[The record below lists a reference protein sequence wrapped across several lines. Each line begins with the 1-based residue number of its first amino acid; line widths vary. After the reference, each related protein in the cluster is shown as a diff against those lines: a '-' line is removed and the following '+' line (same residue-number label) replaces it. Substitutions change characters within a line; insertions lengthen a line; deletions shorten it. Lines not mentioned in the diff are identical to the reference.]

1 MRIKIVSAK
10 YTNVWYADKIG
21 SEYEVE
27 DTGNFYMRKNN
38 HFYKL
43 FKEDCEFLEDI
54 NTVDGGDDEQQYN

>member
-10 YTNVWYADKIG
+10 YTNIWYANKIG